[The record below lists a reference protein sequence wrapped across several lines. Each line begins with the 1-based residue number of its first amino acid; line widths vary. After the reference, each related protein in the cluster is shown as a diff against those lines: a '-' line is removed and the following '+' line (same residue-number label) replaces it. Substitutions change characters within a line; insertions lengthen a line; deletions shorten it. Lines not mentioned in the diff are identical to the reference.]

1 MYIYIYIYKTVI
13 VRFVEISEVEV
24 IIFVVESVNSS
35 PQIPFFLIFGEI
47 CCKKFAHNASA
58 VCRH

>member
-1 MYIYIYIYKTVI
+1 M
-13 VRFVEISEVEV
+13 RFVEISEVEV